1 MTNPSAA
8 VAARYEQIAAERAT
22 HGAGRSPLGR
32 EESRALYRDLYGQVP
47 DDPQA
52 AAWARRLFGE
62 VGSSAA

>member
-1 MTNPSAA
+1 MTDPSVA

-32 EESRALYRDLYGQVP
+32 EESRALYRDLYGPVP

-62 VGSSAA
+62 VDSSAA